1 MRMKFL
7 RILPETCA
15 RTWCLFS
22 SSTRNMAFGSGSIT
36 VAMTSMAS
44 SFGFPE
50 SPFFLSSNCF
60 AIVSCSALSFPY
72 HDGPVSSFGLV
83 RIHGPLAVIAT
94 VCSKCAEGLPSAVAV
109 VRQVGLVVHL
119 RSDAVLYKLPHHR
132 KPVLLDPAL
141 HGVAHIAEAVAR
153 AHLVYRTVQRFAGH
167 LQELLDFRPNLPDW
181 NRDRRIRV
189 VAVHFHPEIDGDDV
203 AFSQLPLR

>member
-1 MRMKFL
+1 
-7 RILPETCA
+7 
-15 RTWCLFS
+15 
-22 SSTRNMAFGSGSIT
+22 MAFGSGSIT

-72 HDGPVSSFGLV
+72 HDGPVISFGLV
-83 RIHGPLAVIAT
+83 RIHGPFAVTAT
-94 VCSKCAEGLPSAVAV
+94 VCSKCAEGLPCAVSRVAV
-109 VRQVGLVVHL
+109 VRQIGLVVHL
-119 RSDAVLYKLPHHR
+119 RSDAVPDKLPHHG

-141 HGVAHIAEAVAR
+141 HRVADITEAVAR
-153 AHLVYRTVQRFAGH
+153 AHLVDRTVQRFAGH
-167 LQELLDFRPNLPDW
+167 LQQLLDFRPNPPDW

>member
-1 MRMKFL
+1 MRPRVKSYGESSTATLSPARMRIKFL

-50 SPFFLSSNCF
+50 SPFFLSSN
-60 AIVSCSALSFPY
+60 SF
-72 HDGPVSSFGLV
+72 
-83 RIHGPLAVIAT
+83 
-94 VCSKCAEGLPSAVAV
+94 AV
-109 VRQVGLVVHL
+109 VRQVGLGVHL
-119 RSDAVLYKLPHHR
+119 RSDTVPDKLPHHG

-141 HGVAHIAEAVAR
+141 HRVADIAEAVAR